1 MTPYTIALFLHL
13 VGATGLFVALG
24 LEWTSLAGLRR
35 ATAVEE
41 ARTWLSVASPLRR
54 LVPISMAALLL
65 AGLYLMAAGWGATP
79 WVIAGVLSLLLI
91 GDLGGALTGPRLARI
106 GRAIGAESGPLSER
120 LREGLRDPI
129 LWTSLRTR
137 LGIVVGTV
145 FVMTVKPD
153 AVGSLLALTAA
164 LALGLASSVP
174 ALRRSRRA
182 IARAA

>member
-91 GDLGGALTGPRLARI
+91 GDLGGALTGPRLARMA
-106 GRAIGAESGPLSER
+106 GPSARRADRSPNASARASATPSCGPRCER
-120 LREGLRDPI
+120 V
-129 LWTSLRTR
+129 S
-137 LGIVVGTV
+137 
-145 FVMTVKPD
+145 
-153 AVGSLLALTAA
+153 
-164 LALGLASSVP
+164 ASSSG
-174 ALRRSRRA
+174 RCSS
-182 IARAA
+182 